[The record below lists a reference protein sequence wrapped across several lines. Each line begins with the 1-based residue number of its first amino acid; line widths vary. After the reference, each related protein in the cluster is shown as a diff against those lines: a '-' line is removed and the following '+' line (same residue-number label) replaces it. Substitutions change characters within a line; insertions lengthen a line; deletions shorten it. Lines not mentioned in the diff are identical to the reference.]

1 MDMTT
6 EVDESRQR
14 RRQTWQDG
22 IKENMQVFAGY
33 IGLEQMERKNQDGN
47 QPTEAQME
55 NGG

>member
-22 IKENMQVFAGY
+22 IKENMQV
-33 IGLEQMERKNQDGN
+33 LLD
-47 QPTEAQME
+47 T
-55 NGG
+55 